1 VPTLILQPLV
11 ENAIEHGIAPLGL
24 PGRIT
29 VSAKREHDMLVMTV
43 EDSGPGP
50 SERAMAALFTGIGL
64 SNTRARLTYQFGA
77 HYRFEFKRRTGGF
90 AVLIAIPY
98 RREPSA
104 AAAAYV
110 A

>member
-1 VPTLILQPLV
+1 
-11 ENAIEHGIAPLGL
+11 
-24 PGRIT
+24 
-29 VSAKREHDMLVMTV
+29 MLVMTV

-50 SERAMAALFTGIGL
+50 SDRAMAALFTGIGL

-77 HYRFEFKRRTGGF
+77 HYRFEFKRRPGGF